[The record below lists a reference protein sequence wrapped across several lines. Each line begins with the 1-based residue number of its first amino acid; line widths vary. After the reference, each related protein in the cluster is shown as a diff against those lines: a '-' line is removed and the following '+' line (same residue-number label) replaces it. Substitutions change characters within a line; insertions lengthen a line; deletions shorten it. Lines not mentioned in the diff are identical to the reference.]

1 MTANTSDRQLA
12 ILRNTMK
19 FFTPFHSWVLRTTRG
34 RVGQRWST
42 TRLPLLILTTTG
54 RRSGEPRTTVLG
66 YVEEGEN
73 LVVVASKG
81 GLPEHPAWYLNL
93 VANPEVTVEL
103 HGSRRTMRARI
114 AQSDER
120 DRLWKTI
127 TTLDPRFI
135 SYQAGVSRQIPVVV
149 LEPEA

>member
-1 MTANTSDRQLA
+1 AGPKTTPAPTSARQLA
-12 ILRNTMK
+12 TLP
-19 FFTPFHSWVLRTTRG
+19 TPMRLLTPSHSCVLPTTRG
-34 RVGQRWST
+34 RVGQRCST
-42 TRLPLLILTTTG
+42 TRLPLLLLSTTG

-114 AQSDER
+114 AHSDAR

-127 TTLDPRFI
+127 TPLDPRFI
-135 SYQAGVSRQIPVVV
+135 
-149 LEPEA
+149 

>member
-19 FFTPFHSWVLRTTRG
+19 IFTPFHSWVLRTTRG